1 MAMVSS
7 LTNIIR
13 LASIIIIATAV
24 ILPIIIILSVNSK
37 AKKKDNNQND
47 SDKDAGIKYYWY
59 RRGRCPYRPVFN
71 LTNIDIL

>member
-13 LASIIIIATAV
+13 LASIIIIGTAV

-47 SDKDAGIKYYWY
+47 SDKDAGIKYY
-59 RRGRCPYRPVFN
+59 
-71 LTNIDIL
+71 